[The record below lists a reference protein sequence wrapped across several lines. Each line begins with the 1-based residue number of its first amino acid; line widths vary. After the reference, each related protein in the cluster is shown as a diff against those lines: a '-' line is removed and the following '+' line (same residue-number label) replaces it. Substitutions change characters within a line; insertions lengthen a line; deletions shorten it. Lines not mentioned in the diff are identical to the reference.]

1 MGRRSSSTT
10 AVVAAVVAVIAA
22 NAANEANQSPE
33 VGSFEKAPAPKVGIG
48 WHPEPP
54 APRVAPDWKKQ
65 QQAMEPT
72 IARVRSRANDG
83 AMHVGNSDW
92 VEVTKLTIQRQA
104 GERFKLKA
112 GAECVIDRGDR
123 LVIRG
128 GEVIYKTPEGFGTE
142 CPSGASIDLSPAQAK
157 AQDRQFQGFIHQ
169 EAATLSEVS
178 ELPAADRS
186 NTTEEQNWHWV
197 NVIDSPPENQGNV
210 NYEYGDI
217 CGVEGAVEQMGQLS
231 TGESVMRIQEL
242 DQPPGGTVCP
252 AGTVFLSPDNRTMPN
267 WR

>member
-1 MGRRSSSTT
+1 MGRS
-10 AVVAAVVAVIAA
+10 VVTIAALAAVSASLAA
-22 NAANEANQSPE
+22 SAAHEANQSPE
-33 VGSFEKAPAPKVGIG
+33 VGSFEKAPAPKVGTG
-48 WHPEPP
+48 WHPKPP
-54 APRVAPDWKKQ
+54 APKVAPDWEKQ
-65 QQAMEPT
+65 QRAMDPT
-72 IARVRSRANDG
+72 ISRARFTARDG

-92 VEVTKLTIQRQA
+92 VEVTKLTIQKQA

-112 GAECVIDRGDR
+112 GAKCVIDRGAR

-128 GEVIYKTPEGFGTE
+128 GEVIYKTSEGLGTE

-157 AQDRQFQGFIHQ
+157 AQDRRFQGFIHQ

-178 ELPAADRS
+178 ELSASDRS

-242 DQPPGGTVCP
+242 DQSPGGTVCP
-252 AGTVFLSPDNRTMPN
+252 AGTVFLNPDNRTMPN